1 MIHGLLLGI
10 SITAAGHDVPDDV
23 VNRSRIVLER
33 SLAGVDAEIRLEMFR
48 TREAM
53 DRAVRKVDPRAPS
66 AFAAYYHY
74 KSKTVYAY
82 MAPRP
87 EPALFRDRLPG
98 ILVGALVHEAQHVR
112 GALTVSG
119 YRGRPLWKIEGEA
132 DRDAV
137 AQLKGPLRGLPGAG
151 AWELMLRD
159 RWSRGRGLFVS
170 SDAFERIDP
179 KALDPSQRAT
189 WYTQAWFHASGD
201 PPRDVHDILR
211 TRGFVDPISRGWR
224 IVSEPRRSAFVLLTG
239 SSVSDI
245 DVKPLAV
252 GRGQIDLIF
261 DVAGDDY
268 SKVSFLRRGGVR
280 VLHRRN
286 GRWSKEA
293 LHSAPPMV
301 AGRVRNLSLSGG
313 VLRID
318 GRVVLYLQAKTAS
331 ILGFG
336 VHDGAADLFRPR
348 PAP

>member
-82 MAPRP
+82 MAPHP
-87 EPALFRDRLPG
+87 EPALFTDRLPG

-151 AWELMLRD
+151 AWEIMLHD
-159 RWSRGRGLFVS
+159 RWSRGRRLFVS
-170 SDAFERIDP
+170 RDAFERIDP
-179 KALDPSQRAT
+179 KALGPSQRAT
-189 WYTQAWFHASGD
+189 WYTQAWVHASGD
-201 PPRDVHDILR
+201 PPLDVREIHRI
-211 TRGFVDPISRGWR
+211 RGFADPIPGWC
-224 IVSEPRRSAFVLLTG
+224 
-239 SSVSDI
+239 
-245 DVKPLAV
+245 
-252 GRGQIDLIF
+252 
-261 DVAGDDY
+261 
-268 SKVSFLRRGGVR
+268 RRGGGASSR
-280 VLHRRN
+280 SRA
-286 GRWSKEA
+286 EA
-293 LHSAPPMV
+293 RFSCWQ
-301 AGRVRNLSLSGG
+301 G
-313 VLRID
+313 
-318 GRVVLYLQAKTAS
+318 AS
-331 ILGFG
+331 FS
-336 VHDGAADLFRPR
+336 RST
-348 PAP
+348 